1 MPAKAATSN
10 KKEAQVAKTT
20 PVAATKKPTS
30 KSPVRS
36 KSPAP
41 KGKQPV
47 EESKVAPAK
56 GKLNRVYLC
65 HQFRQDFSS

>member
-10 KKEAQVAKTT
+10 KKEAQAVQPN
-20 PVAATKKPTS
+20 PVAATKKSTS

-41 KGKQPV
+41 KGKQVV

-56 GKLNRVYLC
+56 GKSKPSL
-65 HQFRQDFSS
+65 S

>member
-10 KKEAQVAKTT
+10 KKEALVQPTQA
-20 PVAATKKPTS
+20 AATKKSTS

-41 KGKQPV
+41 KGKKKI
-47 EESKVAPAK
+47 EETKVAPPK
-56 GKLNRVYLC
+56 GN
-65 HQFRQDFSS
+65 